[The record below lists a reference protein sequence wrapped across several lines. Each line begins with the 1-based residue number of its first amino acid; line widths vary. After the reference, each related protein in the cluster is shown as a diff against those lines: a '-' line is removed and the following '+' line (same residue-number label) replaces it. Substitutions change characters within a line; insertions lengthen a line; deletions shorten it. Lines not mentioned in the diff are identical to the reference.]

1 MVVKTVEPDLES
13 FMTTGEAADM
23 YGVSQHDVQKAIKK
37 GFLKAQKVGYF
48 YLMWKP
54 GMPPRFPTSTIE

>member
-1 MVVKTVEPDLES
+1 MTTRTEPNLED
-13 FMTTGEAADM
+13 FMTTGESAEM

-48 YLMWKP
+48 YLIWKP
-54 GMPPRFPTSTIE
+54 GMPARCPTSE